1 MSVDSAILLVDKASG
16 WTSHDVIAYTRGVLK
31 IKKIGHS
38 GTLDPMASGLLILL
52 LGKATKLQSEYLGL
66 PKRYAG
72 QITLGTETDTWDA
85 EGKTVKTA
93 QVPSFCKEDLDKVL
107 KELTGKIKQPI
118 PFYSAKKV
126 NGQAMYKKARMG
138 ENIER
143 ENEVEIYSWDKVA
156 VDGGK
161 IEFEVACSSGTYIR
175 SLAVM
180 IGRRLGTVGH
190 LSGLR
195 RLSIG
200 DFNVKDAL
208 GIEKIK
214 TMRAEEIEKWL
225 RIL

>member
-1 MSVDSAILLVDKASG
+1 MSVESAILLVDKAPG

-31 IKKIGHS
+31 IKKVGHS
-38 GTLDPMASGLLILL
+38 GTLDPMAGGLLILL
-52 LGKATKLQSEYLGL
+52 LGKATKSQSEYLGL
-66 PKRYAG
+66 DKKYAG
-72 QITLGTETDTWDA
+72 QITLGAETDTWDA

-93 QVPSFCKEDLDKVL
+93 PVPSFGREDLDKVL
-107 KELTGKIKQPI
+107 KDLTGKIKQPI

-126 NGQAMYKKARMG
+126 NGQAMYKRARLG

-143 ENEVEIYSWDKVA
+143 ESEIEIYSWEKVSI
-156 VDGGK
+156 DGAK
-161 IEFEVACSSGTYIR
+161 IEFEVSCSSGTYIR

-180 IGRRLGTVGH
+180 IARMLGTAGH
-190 LSGLR
+190 LSKLR

-200 DFNVKDAL
+200 EFDVKDAL
-208 GIEKIK
+208 SIEKIK

>member
-1 MSVDSAILLVDKASG
+1 MSVESAILLVDKAPG
-16 WTSHDVIAYTRGVLK
+16 WTSHDVIAYMRGVLK
-31 IKKIGHS
+31 IKKVGHS

-52 LGKATKLQSEYLGL
+52 LGKATKMQSEYLGL
-66 PKRYAG
+66 PYAG
-72 QITLGTETDTWDA
+72 QITLGAETDTWDA

-93 QVPSFCKEDLDKVL
+93 PVPPFGREDLDKIL
-107 KELTGKIKQPI
+107 KNLTGKIKQPI

-143 ENEVEIYSWDKVA
+143 ESEIEIYSWEKVSI
-156 VDGGK
+156 DGAK
-161 IEFEVACSSGTYIR
+161 IEFEVSCSSGTYIR

-180 IGRRLGTVGH
+180 IARELGTAGH
-190 LSGLR
+190 LSKLR

-208 GIEKIK
+208 SIDKIK

>member
-93 QVPSFCKEDLDKVL
+93 HVPSFCKEDLDKVL

-200 DFNVKDAL
+200 DFDVKDAL